1 MLNWGGLKIRG
12 RFPIISCA
20 ASANSFKKKMKK
32 NVINQPSIPNCEC
45 ITGHV
50 HKGALS
56 CCYFLF
62 NKKKKLKMKQVDAN
76 PVKLS
81 CIVSDNKI
89 VLVRDTCTGVSAKS
103 VEVL

>member
-62 NKKKKLKMKQVDAN
+62 NKKKKTKNEASGMSIQLN
-76 PVKLS
+76 YH
-81 CIVSDNKI
+81 
-89 VLVRDTCTGVSAKS
+89 VL
-103 VEVL
+103 